1 MSKDIATLQSEIA
14 YFEEQLA
21 NFRQDH
27 AVMRRFI
34 GEILSP
40 EGYGYAVTP
49 EIRSRAAEILRN
61 LKA

>member
-1 MSKDIATLQSEIA
+1 MKDVATLQNEVA
-14 YFEEQLA
+14 YFEQELV
-21 NFRQDH
+21 NFKLDH

-49 EIRSRAAEILRN
+49 EIRSKSAEILRN